1 MCLQKECDLGQNS
14 ILHAVKAR
22 PNVLTKKT
30 LNATTSIQEEHEEHE
45 PSKPLSQT
53 MTDLQLG
60 TREREQIT
68 ESGMTLIFT
77 GHCPLQGD

>member
-1 MCLQKECDLGQNS
+1 M
-14 ILHAVKAR
+14 HAVKAR
-22 PNVLTKKT
+22 RTLHTKAN
-30 LNATTSIQEEHEEHE
+30 LNATNSILEESVEEHE

-68 ESGMTLIFT
+68 ENGR
-77 GHCPLQGD
+77 